1 VSGRSGTLVKG
12 EYLIERFRVVFE
24 SRSGWHCSCADF
36 SATRECRHTR
46 EAAGMRA
53 AQAKIAE
60 RLAAGRSEL
69 PALAP
74 GTPPRT

>member
-1 VSGRSGTLVKG
+1 MSGRGGRLVRD

-36 SATRECRHTR
+36 TATRECRHSR

-69 PALAP
+69 PALARD
-74 GTPPRT
+74 TPPRA